1 MTTVVVTDPEYRKA
15 VDVFQNAD
23 GFDCIPAPP
32 GEEELA
38 EAIRKADA
46 RFAIVGVESYRGIL
60 YDAIPRG
67 GVIARF
73 GVGHDGIDKALA
85 ASRGILCCNTPGVL
99 DDSVAECTLG
109 LMLAAARHTA
119 ACAADNR
126 AGHWIPRVGSE
137 LAGKT
142 LAVIGCG
149 KIGCKVARIATLGFG
164 MQVVG
169 CDLAPPDAD
178 APIDAFYPEFDDAVA
193 QADFVSLHIPDI
205 PATRN
210 YLNGDRLAR
219 MKPSAILI
227 NTARGA
233 VVDED
238 ALYDAVAGGSL
249 AGAALD
255 VFKAEPYTP
264 HDPAR
269 DLRTLDRVL
278 MTPHIGSSTTEACD
292 RMARAALENIAT
304 ALAGRVD
311 AMDLIPEAPKEAP
324 ELRRLEAQIVNGPY
338 GSDRNK

>member
-1 MTTVVVTDPEYRKA
+1 MNTVIVSDPEYRKA
-15 VDVFQNAD
+15 VDVFQNAA

-32 GEEELA
+32 GEDELA
-38 EAIRKADA
+38 GAIRKANA
-46 RFAIVGVESYRGIL
+46 RFAIVGVEPYRDSL
-60 YDAIPRG
+60 YEAIPRG

-109 LMLAAARHTA
+109 LMLASARHLAT
-119 ACAADNR
+119 CAADNR
-126 AGHWIPRVGSE
+126 TGHWTPRVGSE

-149 KIGCKVARIATLGFG
+149 KIGCKVARMAKLGFG

-169 CDLAPPDAD
+169 CDLAPPDSD
-178 APIDAFYPEFDDAVA
+178 APIDAFHSEFDEAVA
-193 QADFVSLHIPDI
+193 QADFVSLHIPDL

-210 YLNGDRLAR
+210 YLNADRLAR
-219 MKPSAILI
+219 MKSSAILI

-238 ALYDAVAGGSL
+238 ALYDAVASGAL

-264 HDPAR
+264 YDSAR
-269 DLRTLDRVL
+269 DLRTLERVL

-292 RMARAALENIAT
+292 RMARAALENIAN

-311 AMDLIPEAPKEAP
+311 AMSLIPAVLA
-324 ELRRLEAQIVNGPY
+324 
-338 GSDRNK
+338 

>member
-15 VDVFQNAD
+15 ADVFQNAD
-23 GFDCIPAPP
+23 GFDCIPSPP
-32 GEEELA
+32 GEEDLA
-38 EAIRKADA
+38 NAIRKADA
-46 RFAIVGVESYRGIL
+46 RFTIVGVEPYRGSL

-73 GVGHDGIDKALA
+73 GVGHDGIDKPLA
-85 ASRGILCCNTPGVL
+85 AARGILCCNTPGVL

-109 LMLAAARHTA
+109 LMLAAARHIA

-126 AGHWIPRVGSE
+126 TGRWTPRVGSE

-149 KIGCKVARIATLGFG
+149 KIGCKVARIAKLGFG

-169 CDLAPPDAD
+169 CDITAPESDTPM
-178 APIDAFYPEFDDAVA
+178 DAFYPAFDDAVA
-193 QADFVSLHIPDI
+193 HADFVSLHIPDI

-210 YLNGDRLAR
+210 YLNGNRLAC
-219 MKPSAILI
+219 MKASAILV

-238 ALYDAVAGGSL
+238 ALYDAVNSGAL

-264 HDPAR
+264 HDSAR

-278 MTPHIGSSTTEACD
+278 MTPHIGSSTTEACE
-292 RMARAALENIAT
+292 RMARAALENIAC
-304 ALAGRVD
+304 AMAGRVH
-311 AMDLIPEAPKEAP
+311 AMSLIA
-324 ELRRLEAQIVNGPY
+324 
-338 GSDRNK
+338 